1 MDFVISSN
9 EVNET
14 KKKQQSGQLDCGLS
28 STAFGTAL
36 ILARQPGEFTFDQRE
51 MRSHLIHCLE
61 RRKVTKFPITKLR
74 RVAAKTKP
82 MEHIKVYCVTIYKLV
97 VDLVF
102 HL

>member
-1 MDFVISSN
+1 M
-9 EVNET
+9 
-14 KKKQQSGQLDCGLS
+14 QSGTSYCGLS

-36 ILARQPGEFTFDQRE
+36 VLGRQPGEFMFDQRE

-61 RRKVTKFPITKLR
+61 LTKFPITKHR
-74 RVAAKTKP
+74 GVAAKTKP